1 MHRFHLPSEAWNA
14 PAGVLHLDGPEAHH
28 AARVLRL
35 EPGEDIALFDGQ
47 GRRGVCRILDVKKQ
61 HLVLEMLHQTQD
73 PPPAAPTILALGFS
87 KAIRRSWLLEKAVE
101 LGAAGL
107 WFWQAD
113 RSQGRIPEDVKESW
127 QGALVAAGK
136 QCGASYLPDVRTFS
150 GGLDAVLRET
160 AAMQSVALWEEQD
173 QPAPILP
180 ETILRLPGP
189 CCFVLGPEGG
199 FSPREVQVFQHAGT
213 LTASLGPSILRWET
227 AALTVLALRFWG
239 QAQGAGGAGAA

>member
-1 MHRFHLPSEAWNA
+1 MHRFHLPPEAWDTA
-14 PAGVLHLDGPEAHH
+14 ADVLQLDGPEAHH

-35 EPGEDIALFDGQ
+35 EAGEDIALFDGQ
-47 GRRGVCRILDVKKQ
+47 GRRAVCRILDVKKQ
-61 HLVLEMLHQTQD
+61 HLALEVLEQTQD

-101 LGAAGL
+101 LNAAGL

-136 QCGASYLPDVRTFS
+136 QCGVSHLPDVRTFP
-150 GGLDAVLRET
+150 GGLEAVLQET
-160 AAMQSVALWEEQD
+160 AAMQTVVLWEEQN
-173 QPAPILP
+173 QPAPVLP
-180 ETILRLPGP
+180 QAVIRLPAP
-189 CCFVLGPEGG
+189 CCFLLGPEGG
-199 FSPREVQVFQHAGT
+199 FSPREVQVFQHART
-213 LTASLGPSILRWET
+213 LAASLGPSILRWET

-239 QAQGAGGAGAA
+239 QAGATGDA